1 MQFFCET
8 LICPFLTN
16 RKSSFFPLSNKRA
29 RQVMRFGR
37 VRLNKIEVSRSF
49 VSCSSCVL
57 T

>member
-8 LICPFLTN
+8 LICHLLTN

-37 VRLNKIEVSRSF
+37 VRLNKIEVSRIF
-49 VSCSSCVL
+49 VSRSSCVL